1 METNKKS
8 RNEEKTPS
16 ALPQR
21 EQPLTL
27 RETCLAGMIMG
38 FFAYNGSFS
47 VVPILFTSTALIF
60 GPKSLI
66 TIIATAFALLAAGY
80 LHTHASRT
88 GMSISTDI
96 FHGFYISKLDRR
108 NRRQHL
114 EPRSTALERFYI
126 VAPANAFVLNA
137 MWETFTIFYL
147 LHTYLMSSFLEYWS
161 PSKDFERQW
170 ILLHGVTR
178 YLAGCLSGIST
189 GLINHLWQRYQASG
203 DHPYAIFNTDR
214 KKLKLQANER
224 RKLLSPWNME
234 NWIKAASMSLGAIFV
249 LLSNIP
255 NPTNLHLLPLR
266 TKKYIS
272 DILVIHGGW
281 FLLRDTAMLL
291 FKKCEKPPKSSLI
304 TVEEAKN
311 QDENSKQLLKNNVDV

>member
-1 METNKKS
+1 MDTNKKS
-8 RNEEKTPS
+8 RNQVKTPP
-16 ALPQR
+16 AGLPQR

-27 RETCLAGMIMG
+27 LETCLAGMIMG

-66 TIIATAFALLAAGY
+66 TIFTTAFALLAAGY

-96 FHGFYISKLDRR
+96 FHGFYISKSDRR
-108 NRRQHL
+108 NRRQYD
-114 EPRSTALERFYI
+114 ERRSVALTRFYV
-126 VAPANAFVLNA
+126 VAPMNAFVLNV
-137 MWETFTIFYL
+137 MWETFTVFYL
-147 LHTYLMSSFLEYWS
+147 LHTYLMSNLVEYWS
-161 PSKDFERQW
+161 PSKDVERQV

-214 KKLKLQANER
+214 EKLKLEANER

-234 NWIKAASMSLGAIFV
+234 NWIKAVSMSLGAIFV

-291 FKKCEKPPKSSLI
+291 FKKCEKPSKPSSKEDANL
-304 TVEEAKN
+304 T
-311 QDENSKQLLKNNVDV
+311 LPLKNNIDV